1 MGDVF
6 TFSITVTD
14 TASHHN
20 LGLNQQ
26 IYQRLKAALE
36 LNLRRQ
42 IFVAVCDDLSL
53 RNQLATR
60 LHGELA
66 YPAQVV
72 AAQRTVE
79 LPYPRLVSL
88 NLSLDNPDPMDQVA
102 FWLEQNPPP
111 QGSHLLQAPAFQVL
125 GVERLTRQPPTVQ
138 RLFLSN
144 LQRIEQLL
152 PALESSLLIWI
163 PRPWSRVIQQSA
175 PEFWRWHTGV
185 FEFEGEPTP
194 VPAEGDRS
202 KTECQPV
209 GTIPPDSTPVPKTPV
224 EPLPALTSTS
234 AESPGNASMPASLPA
249 KHSLPISASAPS
261 KPIVAPEQ
269 PLAATH
275 EQKHPPSLEDSITPS
290 IPAASQAGA
299 LTPAQKESLWN
310 ILTHD
315 LSQLSEQGTPQ
326 RRETVPPPL
335 QTPPQSVT
343 PPIDLET
350 LETHPLETPP
360 PTAPKREQT
369 PPQKTKPDFAVPQQP
384 QQQPRRSEP
393 LMPPAAATPT
403 GKLSGA
409 GTPTAKSSQPPSRPA
424 KTADPSK
431 TPGSVAKAP
440 MTVRAQSAQVP
451 LPTQTQSPTQTQPPT
466 QPQSAQSLPTGKL
479 AEVSKAPDSSGI
491 NGIKEKPRSVVAQ
504 SQAALDLADFVLAS
518 ITQENQTA
526 QSPSESN
533 GTANGHKA
541 RSHPLQALENIE
553 QLHLQQAPPAALAAA
568 YRSLGNLYRD
578 RIEQGDASQQNLMI
592 SIRSYEQALVWLDES
607 SSLWS
612 DILND
617 IGNLYWMLSHSPGR
631 PENALRYLEKGIQAY
646 QTALS
651 KTNPETRAHSYAMI
665 QNNLGSAYGDLARYR
680 DASEH
685 LQRSIQAYQEA
696 LRYRDASSEPQRYA
710 ATQNNLGTAYW
721 NLAQHDKPI
730 VNLSQAIAA
739 YNQAL
744 HHYDPDREPLS
755 YAMIQ
760 NNLGTAYW
768 NLAQFEQNTPELAGA
783 LDASSEDFLRLAIG
797 AYRVALI
804 YRTAEVNP
812 SAYAATQNNLGT
824 AYWHLANQP
833 TLHYEECRECLQF
846 AIVAYK
852 AALETVQQMSA
863 SNAPLS
869 LSFDRFATHN
879 NLGLA
884 LHQLAIDKHCDWD
897 DSIRTTHLEEALQH
911 HVQALQGW
919 QSKPDFYQ
927 TALGYIVQTIRTFYN
942 LYGISGQTSA
952 LSKVPGSLLSEIL
965 SKL

>member
-1 MGDVF
+1 M
-6 TFSITVTD
+6 TD

-20 LGLNQQ
+20 SGLNQQ
-26 IYQRLKAALE
+26 IYQRLRAALE

-53 RNQLATR
+53 RNQLATK
-60 LHGELA
+60 LHAELA
-66 YPAQVV
+66 YPAQIV
-72 AAQRTVE
+72 AAQRTEE

-88 NLSLDNPDPMDQVA
+88 NLSLENPDPMDQVA

-111 QGSHLLQAPAFQVL
+111 QGSHLLQAPGFQLL

-144 LQRIEQLL
+144 LQRIEQML
-152 PALESSLLIWI
+152 PTLESSLLLWI

-194 VPAEGDRS
+194 VPTEAKGGSLEGNS
-202 KTECQPV
+202 M
-209 GTIPPDSTPVPKTPV
+209 
-224 EPLPALTSTS
+224 EPAVALPTA
-234 AESPGNASMPASLPA
+234 
-249 KHSLPISASAPS
+249 
-261 KPIVAPEQ
+261 
-269 PLAATH
+269 AAT
-275 EQKHPPSLEDSITPS
+275 QA
-290 IPAASQAGA
+290 PAASQPPLAQQSPVPAKVAAPAKPPVLSETIAVADILTTATGTDVLLLSSLPSPA
-299 LTPAQKESLWN
+299 NSQHPVHRPSAVQNTECTNQPASEKQTADPVTAAIASQPGRLTPAQKESLWN

-315 LSQLSEQGTPQ
+315 LSQLDEPESQAQQSIAPPPPPV
-326 RRETVPPPL
+326 VPPPPVQPTNL
-335 QTPPQSVT
+335 H
-343 PPIDLET
+343 T
-350 LETHPLETPP
+350 LETKKLEVQ
-360 PTAPKREQT
+360 KQDQS
-369 PPQKTKPDFAVPQQP
+369 PQKSLKTAFTVPQP
-384 QQQPRRSEP
+384 QQQLRRTESASPAP
-393 LMPPAAATPT
+393 LATPPNQAA
-403 GKLSGA
+403 KLLGA
-409 GTPTAKSSQPPSRPA
+409 PSAPAKPSPSVPPTRPLKAPDTAAPVAAKGSATAKS
-424 KTADPSK
+424 TD
-431 TPGSVAKAP
+431 T
-440 MTVRAQSAQVP
+440 
-451 LPTQTQSPTQTQPPT
+451 TQTSDH
-466 QPQSAQSLPTGKL
+466 ALK
-479 AEVSKAPDSSGI
+479 
-491 NGIKEKPRSVVAQ
+491 KEKPRPAFTQ
-504 SQAALDLADFVLAS
+504 SQSALDLADFVLAS
-518 ITQENQTA
+518 ITQENQTE
-526 QSPSESN
+526 PVSN
-533 GTANGHKA
+533 NGYGAVGPVATNATNGHKT
-541 RSHPLQALENIE
+541 SLQPLQALENIE
-553 QLHLQQAPPAALAAA
+553 QLHLKQAPPAALAAA
-568 YRSLGNLYRD
+568 YRNLGNLYRD
-578 RIEQGDASQQNLMI
+578 RIEQGHASQQNLMI
-592 SIRSYEQALVWLDES
+592 SIRSYEQALDWLDES

-617 IGNLYWMLSHSPGR
+617 IGNLYWMLSHSPNRGD
-631 PENALRYLEKGIQAY
+631 NALRYLEKGIQAY

-651 KTNPETRAHSYAMI
+651 KTNPDTRSHSYAMI

-680 DASEH
+680 DSSEH

-696 LRYRDASSEPQRYA
+696 LRYRDANSEPQRYA

-721 NLAQHDKPI
+721 NLAQHEKPI

-812 SAYAATQNNLGT
+812 TAYAATQNNLGT

-833 TLHYEECRECLQF
+833 TLHYEECGECLQA

-852 AALETVQQMSA
+852 AALETVQQISTKN
-863 SNAPLS
+863 SSLS

-884 LHQLAIDKHCDWD
+884 LHQLAIDKHIEWE
-897 DSIRTTHLEEALQH
+897 DSIRTTYLEEALQH

-919 QSKPDFYQ
+919 QGKPDFYQ